1 MDIEILLWFQNFREA
16 TSGWFTPFFSF
27 LTSIAVDYYILVPAL
42 IIFWTVNKKQ
52 GSRVLMSWGT
62 ALGVG
67 AFLKSTFCVYRPW
80 IRDARITPPE
90 DIMAGATGY
99 SFPSGHSFSSGGFWN
114 GILFT
119 YRKYKGIIVFS
130 IIMVLLTM
138 ISRLYFTVHTPQ
150 DVLVGALG
158 TLVLA
163 FAISKLC
170 DWVDKKDNRDIIVLA
185 AATVLVIALLCYV
198 ALKTYP
204 EDYVDG
210 QLLVDP
216 AKMAVDSF
224 KDPGRFYG
232 IILGWFIE
240 RRFIKFRTEG
250 TISQKVMRALIGG
263 LLVVLWWNAVATPIG
278 KAAGIG
284 IVHFVTQA
292 STPCIFMT
300 VYPLI
305 FNKIE
310 DRFARKNNPV
320 HPQDV

>member
-1 MDIEILLWFQNFREA
+1 
-16 TSGWFTPFFSF
+16 
-27 LTSIAVDYYILVPAL
+27 
-42 IIFWTVNKKQ
+42 
-52 GSRVLMSWGT
+52 
-62 ALGVG
+62 
-67 AFLKSTFCVYRPW
+67 
-80 IRDARITPPE
+80 
-90 DIMAGATGY
+90 
-99 SFPSGHSFSSGGFWN
+99 
-114 GILFT
+114 
-119 YRKYKGIIVFS
+119 
-130 IIMVLLTM
+130 M